1 MEVDA
6 CCVQLVF
13 GKYDFNFDIFS
24 YVFANLEFT
33 YYVSTMGNLIALG
46 FVILKFG
53 DVVVLK

>member
-1 MEVDA
+1 M
-6 CCVQLVF
+6 F

-33 YYVSTMGNLIALG
+33 YYVSIMGNLIALG